1 MLIKKVAILGSGVMG
16 AQLAAMFANYNIKSL
31 LFDLNKKLS
40 AKAIDNLKKIKPP
53 PLKINNNINLI
64 KSCSYDEDINQL
76 INIDWIIE
84 AVVEDIDIK
93 VSVYNKIINHIKSS
107 AIISSNTSGIS
118 LENLVLQ
125 LPITIKKRFLI
136 AHFFNPPRYM
146 HLLEL
151 VNGPLTSK
159 KAYKVISSFGEKILQ
174 KKIVHAKDTPNFIG
188 NRIGIFSLMNTI
200 HKTIKQNL
208 NPIIVDQLTGII
220 TGRSKSATFRTADI
234 IGLDILKSVSLTTY
248 NLATDDESRL
258 TYKIP
263 RLINKLINKNR
274 LGQKTKCGFYKKD
287 KENIL
292 KLNLKSLNYEEFNDD
307 HKYYFVK
314 LTKIK
319 NLKDRIDYI
328 KNDNHYLSTFF
339 WEISRDLFLYSANRI
354 PEISNNIINIDN
366 AMKWGF
372 SWGIGPF
379 EIWDLFGLQYSFK
392 RMNKE
397 KTYPPKWINVM
408 IEKGI
413 QKFYNDRNGKKSY
426 WCIIDEKDKN
436 Y

>member
-40 AKAIDNLKKIKPP
+40 EKAIDNLKKIKPP

-93 VSVYNKIINHIKSS
+93 VSVYNKLINHIKSS

-159 KAYKVISSFGEKILQ
+159 KVYKVISSFGEEVLQ

>member
-40 AKAIDNLKKIKPP
+40 EKAIDNLKKIKPP

-339 WEISRDLFLYSANRI
+339 WEISRDLFLYSANSI

-426 WCIIDEKDKN
+426 WCIIDEKNKN